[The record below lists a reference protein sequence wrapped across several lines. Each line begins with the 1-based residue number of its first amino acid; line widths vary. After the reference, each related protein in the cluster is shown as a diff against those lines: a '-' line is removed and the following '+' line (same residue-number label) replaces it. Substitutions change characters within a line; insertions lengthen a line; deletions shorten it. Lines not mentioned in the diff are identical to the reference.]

1 MYSIVEIFFFSL
13 SVFPAFHFSCF
24 SIIFSFSFAGGKS
37 FIKVVYVTYY
47 TEIFFFGG
55 FINKKL
61 HFHFLTLL
69 YSLFPSFPIFFLFLY
84 ANNSTNFPF
93 VMCRI
98 WFHMI
103 FHPFIS
109 FVVVVVVFVVIHIR
123 VRRQWLIFPFVFFTQ
138 APECLQLEG
147 KSLMIPQFSC
157 FSSLFIH
164 LLLLSILSQQLLGI
178 KIYFL

>member
-1 MYSIVEIFFFSL
+1 MKKGKFSHDLLLMITFSCILLHTPWHPLQLLQSSQLQSVISQSVSQSARQHQRLLLCIVCVCRIVVVQYVVWSMYSIVEIFFFSL

-47 TEIFFFGG
+47 TDIFFFGG

-98 WFHMI
+98 
-103 FHPFIS
+103 
-109 FVVVVVVFVVIHIR
+109 
-123 VRRQWLIFPFVFFTQ
+123 
-138 APECLQLEG
+138 
-147 KSLMIPQFSC
+147 
-157 FSSLFIH
+157 
-164 LLLLSILSQQLLGI
+164 
-178 KIYFL
+178 